1 MIKIKVDSENTNM
14 LTKAYSK
21 IDHEK
26 EEKHKWTKYE
36 MKKRQPQIKQKF
48 LKSYKRIIMN
58 NYTPINF
65 TT

>member
-26 EEKHKWTKYE
+26 EEKHKQNMIRKRDNLKAEIFKVLQEDYYE
-36 MKKRQPQIKQKF
+36 
-48 LKSYKRIIMN
+48 
-58 NYTPINF
+58 
-65 TT
+65 